1 MFKGIRRAWRAF
13 WLRDETELVE
23 DNSPYVN
30 QTKARGSK
38 VRALPS
44 ISRDMADSING
55 MNFTVYNATG
65 GKVIQLSSYD
75 SRTDSNRTSLYVIT
89 DQENLGEEL
98 AQILPIVNLSG
109 VFLPSCRCVR
119 KDPAMLPLGDVNAKF

>member
-98 AQILPIVNLSG
+98 AQIITRESLS
-109 VFLPSCRCVR
+109 R
-119 KDPAMLPLGDVNAKF
+119 